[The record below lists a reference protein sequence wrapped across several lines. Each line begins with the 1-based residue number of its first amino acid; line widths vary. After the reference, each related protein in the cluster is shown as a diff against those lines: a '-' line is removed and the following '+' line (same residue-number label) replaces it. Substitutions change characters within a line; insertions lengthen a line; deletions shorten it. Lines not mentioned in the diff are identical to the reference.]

1 MVLTHR
7 QASLFVNSGKKGSDN
22 YNSIE
27 QPFMMQNKV
36 ADGETDFKTV
46 EVNEM
51 LENIPLHTSL
61 KRIYQIIG
69 NPAI

>member
-1 MVLTHR
+1 
-7 QASLFVNSGKKGSDN
+7 
-22 YNSIE
+22 
-27 QPFMMQNKV
+27 MMQNKV